1 MMWKLTARQT
11 ICLSGAG
18 AVAAHLL
25 SWVDPV
31 TVHIAS
37 NGGSDPSLLLTP
49 NAVVVIIISKY
60 ESTGCP

>member
-18 AVAAHLL
+18 AVAAHHL

-37 NGGSDPSLLLTP
+37 NGGSDPSLPSDTQRCCCDH
-49 NAVVVIIISKY
+49 Y
-60 ESTGCP
+60 F

>member
-37 NGGSDPSLLLTP
+37 NGGSDPSLPFDTQR
-49 NAVVVIIISKY
+49 SCCDQY
-60 ESTGCP
+60 F